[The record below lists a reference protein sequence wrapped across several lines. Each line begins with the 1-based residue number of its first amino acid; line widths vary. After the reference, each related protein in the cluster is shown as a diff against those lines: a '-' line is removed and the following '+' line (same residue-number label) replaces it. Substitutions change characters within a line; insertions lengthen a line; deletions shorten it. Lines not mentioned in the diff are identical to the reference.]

1 MLDDEDVYIMAKKS
15 NVHFE
20 VMSTDDCKVTK
31 VVYMHACMLSCVCVR
46 ACVRACVCGSKTYYF
61 ARYSN
66 IDNSSLSHMVYT

>member
-31 VVYMHACMLSCVCVR
+31 VVYMHACMLSCVC
-46 ACVRACVCGSKTYYF
+46 ACVRARVRVWFKDLLLCQ
-61 ARYSN
+61 
-66 IDNSSLSHMVYT
+66 I